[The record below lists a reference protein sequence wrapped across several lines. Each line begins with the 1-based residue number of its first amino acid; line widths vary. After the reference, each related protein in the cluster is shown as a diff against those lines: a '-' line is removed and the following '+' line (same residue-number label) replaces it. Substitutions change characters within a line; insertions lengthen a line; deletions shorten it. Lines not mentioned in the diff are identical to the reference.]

1 MTPPG
6 ADRADAPTPTP
17 GEDGHGGRRARSG
30 GDRTAAPR
38 TAPTAGSHSARLARS
53 AGAIGAA
60 TLVSRL
66 LGLVR
71 DQVLA
76 YLFGAGNAMDAF
88 NVAARIPNLLRE
100 LFAEGAMSAAFVP
113 TFMRRL
119 TKGGRA
125 EAWQLGN
132 QLLNALAVVTGALV
146 VAGIAFADPLVRLL
160 AGSYAEVPGKLELTV
175 LLTRI
180 LMPFLTLVA
189 VAAAL
194 MGMLKSL
201 DRFFVPALSPA
212 MYNVGIIA
220 GGALLVPLMP
230 GLGLDPV
237 AGIAVGALLGAFG
250 QVALQAPALRREGF
264 RYRAILDPYDAGLR
278 HMLRLMGPG
287 TLAGAAVQINLLV
300 NTVLATGQ
308 GTGAVT
314 WLRFAFQLMYLPIG
328 LFGVSI
334 AAATLPVV
342 SRHAAREELDGIRE
356 AVSRALRL
364 MLAVNVPATV
374 GLMVLGAP
382 IVQLVL
388 ERGAFTPADTAAT
401 AAALVFYAPGL
412 AGYSAVRIAVPCF
425 YALGSSLTPACISMS
440 AVALNLVLNV
450 ILVQIMGYR
459 GLALGT
465 SIVALVNA
473 VLLLAVLRRRLH
485 GLDLSRVLSVLG
497 KIGVASAAMGAA
509 AWMTHEHLIDAWGGA
524 GLLAR
529 LGRVSASIAT
539 GVVVLAAAARLLRIR
554 ELEQVGR
561 QVLTRLGRKPAAR

>member
-1 MTPPG
+1 MTARTPG
-6 ADRADAPTPTP
+6 AAPAPP
-17 GEDGHGGRRARSG
+17 AVPAGGSA
-30 GDRTAAPR
+30 T
-38 TAPTAGSHSARLARS
+38 ARLARS
-53 AGAIGAA
+53 AGVMSAA

-119 TKGGRA
+119 TRDGRA
-125 EAWQLGN
+125 EAWRLGN

-146 VAGIAFADPLVRLL
+146 VAGIAFAEPLVRLL

-180 LMPFLTLVA
+180 LLPFLTLVA

-194 MGMLKSL
+194 MGMLNSL
-201 DRFFVPALSPA
+201 NRFFVPALSPA

-220 GGALLVPLMP
+220 SGALLVPLMP
-230 GLGLDPV
+230 GLGLDPIV
-237 AGIAVGALLGAFG
+237 GIAIGALLGALG
-250 QVALQAPALRREGF
+250 QVALQVPTLRREGF

-342 SRHAAREELDGIRE
+342 SRHAAREELDGIRD

-382 IVQLVL
+382 IVQLLL
-388 ERGAFTPADTAAT
+388 ERGAFTPADTGAT

-425 YALGSSLTPACISMS
+425 YALGTSLAPACVSMS

-473 VLLLAVLRRRLH
+473 VILLALLRRRLH
-485 GLDLSRVLSVLG
+485 GLDLPRVLLVLG
-497 KIGVASAAMGAA
+497 KVAVASAAMGAA
-509 AWMTHEHLIDAWGGA
+509 AWMTHARLIDAWDGA
-524 GLLAR
+524 GLVDRLAR
-529 LGRVSASIAT
+529 LSASITA
-539 GVVVLAAAARLLRIR
+539 GVLVLAAAARLLRIG

>member
-1 MTPPG
+1 MSSPQ
-6 ADRADAPTPTP
+6 PTPKGSP
-17 GEDGHGGRRARSG
+17 P
-30 GDRTAAPR
+30 AAP
-38 TAPTAGSHSARLARS
+38 AGGSAAARLARS
-53 AGAIGAA
+53 AGVVSAA
-60 TLVSRL
+60 TLASRL

-119 TKGGRA
+119 TKDGRA
-125 EAWQLGN
+125 EAWRLGN
-132 QLLNALAVVTGALV
+132 QLLNALVVVTGALV
-146 VAGIAFADPLVRLL
+146 VAGLVFAEPLVRLL
-160 AGSYAEVPGKLELTV
+160 ADSYAAVPGKLELTV

-180 LMPFLTLVA
+180 LLPFLTLVA
-189 VAAAL
+189 VAATM
-194 MGMLKSL
+194 MGMLNSL
-201 DRFFVPALSPA
+201 NRFFVPALSPA

-220 GGALLVPLMP
+220 SGALLVPLMP

-237 AGIAVGALLGAFG
+237 AGIAIGALLGAFG
-250 QVALQAPALRREGF
+250 QVALQAPVLYREGF
-264 RYRAILDPYDAGLR
+264 RYRASLDPRDPDLH

-300 NTVLATGQ
+300 NTVLATEQ

-342 SRHAAREELDGIRE
+342 SRHAAREEIDGIRD

-374 GLMVLGAP
+374 GLIVLGAP
-382 IVQLVL
+382 IVGLLL
-388 ERGAFTPADTAAT
+388 ERGAFTPGDTEAT
-401 AAALVFYAPGL
+401 AAALLFYAPGL

-425 YALGSSLTPACISMS
+425 YALGSSLTPACVSMG
-440 AVALNLVLNV
+440 AVALNVVLNL
-450 ILVQIMGYR
+450 ILVEIMGYR

-465 SIVALVNA
+465 SIVALANA
-473 VLLLAVLRRRLH
+473 VTLLALLRRRLD
-485 GLDLSRVLSVLG
+485 GLDLPPILLVCG
-497 KIGVASAAMGAA
+497 KISVASAAMGAA
-509 AWMTHEHLIDAWGGA
+509 AWMVHEGLLDAWSGT
-524 GLLAR
+524 GLVTR
-529 LGRVSASIAT
+529 LGQVSVSIAA
-539 GVVVLAAAARLLRIR
+539 GILVLAAAARILRIR

-561 QVLTRLGRKPAAR
+561 QVLERLGRKQAEV